1 MVGRWYSIVPRLR
14 RRRPADKVTD
24 AVGHSSDWCKCAGA
38 PLLGF
43 PFCLSCLLLSK
54 LGGSSKRIS
63 YYLQPVEAWR
73 HGGLETWMIAMHAI
87 AVVMCVCVCMCVC
100 LCMCVCVSIVIR
112 PRAEAM
118 PFPLGRRA
126 NVRKETYCGHI
137 DSMGMSSGGISLSY
151 HYACHRNHS
160 YHHCNHQLHYYK
172 VCYRCSCYILFV
184 WSPRSTSDGSRATTR
199 IRIDANADHG
209 AHQNQTVAGLSVFTR

>member
-1 MVGRWYSIVPRLR
+1 MRIPRRIPDATRFNINSFSSNRVRLLLVGRWYSIVPRLR

-87 AVVMCVCVCMCVC
+87 AVVMCVC
-100 LCMCVCVSIVIR
+100 MCVCVSLSVCVCVCVNCDSAAR
-112 PRAEAM
+112 GGDAVSPRAPRKRSKRDILRTYRFNGNVPRGHF
-118 PFPLGRRA
+118 PF
-126 NVRKETYCGHI
+126 
-137 DSMGMSSGGISLSY
+137 ISL
-151 HYACHRNHS
+151 C
-160 YHHCNHQLHYYK
+160 
-172 VCYRCSCYILFV
+172 
-184 WSPRSTSDGSRATTR
+184 
-199 IRIDANADHG
+199 
-209 AHQNQTVAGLSVFTR
+209 LSS

>member
-1 MVGRWYSIVPRLR
+1 MRLLLVGRWYSIVPRLR

-73 HGGLETWMIAMHAI
+73 HGGLETWMFAMHAI
-87 AVVMCVCVCMCVC
+87 TVVMCVCVNCD
-100 LCMCVCVSIVIR
+100 SAAR
-112 PRAEAM
+112 GGR

-126 NVRKETYCGHI
+126 DVQKWTYCGHI
-137 DSMGMSSGGISLSY
+137 DSMEMSQGGIFLSY

-160 YHHCNHQLHYYK
+160 YHHRNHQLHYYK
-172 VCYRCSCYILFV
+172 LCYCCSCYILLV
-184 WSPRSTSDGSRATTR
+184 W
-199 IRIDANADHG
+199 
-209 AHQNQTVAGLSVFTR
+209 